1 MFVPWVLASQA
12 QPRRRN
18 LGTSSSD
25 HQDAQKFN
33 QRSEIGGE
41 PTAHDSPP
49 VYKRYYHMFAKG
61 ELTRLVQDAAE
72 GMDLAVGRASAGRS
86 HGVEITQDGWER
98 SNYYVELRR
107 WRCK

>member
-1 MFVPWVLASQA
+1 
-12 QPRRRN
+12 
-18 LGTSSSD
+18 
-25 HQDAQKFN
+25 
-33 QRSEIGGE
+33 
-41 PTAHDSPP
+41 
-49 VYKRYYHMFAKG
+49 MFAKG